1 MSSQTD
7 IAVNDRE
14 ELIFLLTEAAEF
26 EHTVMC
32 TYLYAMW
39 SLKQEESE
47 GITCEEKEA
56 IGRWRN
62 SIRSVAM
69 EEMLHLSLVNNLMAA
84 IGAAPHFSRP
94 EFPVGRGNF
103 PADVD
108 FHLAPFNEQSIEH
121 FVFIERPEE
130 IEMEDGAGFGCESH
144 YQRVVCPDL
153 LTPTPCDYQSQGHLY
168 HRIAQSIQALATELG
183 EEGLFVGHGEA
194 QLGSPEYPLPGL
206 FKVTDVA
213 SAMKA
218 IEEIVLQGEG
228 APVHREDSHYARF
241 AVIRDEYLKLRSSR
255 PDFVPAHPAAVNP
268 VLTEFTD
275 DDAVVR
281 ITDPRARRVVDLGN
295 SLYGLM
301 LHTTAQVCA
310 PAPLPGGLRQ
320 DLSEVSAE
328 LMRLVNTLGEA
339 AARIPLGME
348 HPGVNAGLSFA
359 LPRSFGQLVQ
369 TNAARIL
376 GERAAELAGA
386 CRTIEDDVAIN
397 GVADSLDYLA
407 TRLAD
412 LHERYEEHFTIRT
425 AAPPPKVE
433 SQSADSFSAQ
443 SVSQSIDAASSKD
456 ITIRFDTSR
465 CIHSQQCVLTAPK
478 VFLSNVEGPW
488 LHPEEDTVEH
498 LVRTAQLCPS
508 GAITYTR
515 LDGGDDECAPP
526 VNTLQTREN
535 GPYAFRAALEIEG
548 QGGMY
553 RATLCRCGKSN
564 NKPFCDN
571 THRKIGFVVTGEPET
586 LPFEPLQTWSGVLQV
601 IPVKNGPLH
610 VRGPV
615 EICSGTGRTVTC
627 TQNVKLCR
635 CGASANKP
643 FCDNSHVRISFISE

>member
-1 MSSQTD
+1 MSIQID
-7 IAVNDRE
+7 ITVDDRE

-39 SLKQEESE
+39 SLKREESE
-47 GITCEEKEA
+47 GITREEKES

-94 EFPVGRGNF
+94 EFPVTRGNF
-103 PADVD
+103 PAEVN

-130 IEMEDGAGFGCESH
+130 IKMEDGAGFGCESH
-144 YQRVVCPDL
+144 YKRVVCPDL
-153 LTPTPCDYQSQGHLY
+153 LTPTPCEYQSQGHLY
-168 HRIAQSIQALATELG
+168 HRIAQGIQALASELG
-183 EEGLFVGHGEA
+183 EENLFVGHGEA

-206 FKVTDVA
+206 FKVTGVD

-241 AVIRDEYLKLRSSR
+241 LAIRDEYLKLREAR
-255 PDFVPAHPAAVNP
+255 PDFVPAHPAAINP
-268 VLTEFTD
+268 VLTEFSED
-275 DDAVVR
+275 DSVVR
-281 ITDPRARRVVDLGN
+281 ITEPRARRIVDLGN

-310 PAPLPGGLRQ
+310 PAPLPAGLRQ
-320 DLSEVSAE
+320 ELSEVSAE
-328 LMRLVNTLGEA
+328 LMRLVNTVGEV
-339 AARIPLGME
+339 AARTPLGKE
-348 HPGVNAGLSFA
+348 YPGINAGLSFA

-369 TNAARIL
+369 TNAAKIL
-376 GERAAELAGA
+376 GERATELASA
-386 CRTIEDDVAIN
+386 CRAIEVDMALDGI
-397 GVADSLDYLA
+397 ADSLDQLA
-407 TRLAD
+407 TRLAG
-412 LHERYEEHFTIRT
+412 LHEKYEEHFTIRT
-425 AAPPPKVE
+425 AEPQFQAEQQSVDSPP
-433 SQSADSFSAQ
+433 SQSNNQAA
-443 SVSQSIDAASSKD
+443 DAASSND
-456 ITIRFDTSR
+456 ITIRFDTSL
-465 CIHSQQCVLTAPK
+465 CIHSQQCVLNAPK

-488 LHPEEDTVEH
+488 LHPKEETIEH

-526 VNTLQTREN
+526 VNVLQTREN
-535 GPYAFRAALEIEG
+535 GPYAFRADLYIKG
-548 QGGMY
+548 QDCRY
-553 RATLCRCGKSN
+553 RASLCRCGKSN

-571 THRKIGFVVTGEPET
+571 THRKIGFVATGEPET
-586 LPFEPLQTWSGVLQV
+586 LPFEPLQLRSGELQV
-601 IPVKNGPLH
+601 SPVKNGPLH
-610 VRGPV
+610 VRGPI
-615 EICSGTGRTVTC
+615 EICSGTGRTVMC

-643 FCDNSHVRISFISE
+643 FCDNSHVLIKFRSE

>member
-1 MSSQTD
+1 
-7 IAVNDRE
+7 
-14 ELIFLLTEAAEF
+14 
-26 EHTVMC
+26 
-32 TYLYAMW
+32 
-39 SLKQEESE
+39 
-47 GITCEEKEA
+47 
-56 IGRWRN
+56 
-62 SIRSVAM
+62 
-69 EEMLHLSLVNNLMAA
+69 
-84 IGAAPHFSRP
+84 
-94 EFPVGRGNF
+94 
-103 PADVD
+103 
-108 FHLAPFNEQSIEH
+108 
-121 FVFIERPEE
+121 
-130 IEMEDGAGFGCESH
+130 
-144 YQRVVCPDL
+144 
-153 LTPTPCDYQSQGHLY
+153 
-168 HRIAQSIQALATELG
+168 
-183 EEGLFVGHGEA
+183 
-194 QLGSPEYPLPGL
+194 
-206 FKVTDVA
+206 
-213 SAMKA
+213 
-218 IEEIVLQGEG
+218 
-228 APVHREDSHYARF
+228 
-241 AVIRDEYLKLRSSR
+241 VIRDEYLKLRSSR

>member
-7 IAVNDRE
+7 ITINDRE
-14 ELIFLLTEAAEF
+14 ELIYLLTEAAEF

-39 SLKQEESE
+39 SLKQDESE
-47 GITCEEKEA
+47 GITGEEKEA

-69 EEMLHLSLVNNLMAA
+69 EEMLHLTLVNNLMAA

-103 PADVD
+103 PDNVN
-108 FHLAPFNEQSIEH
+108 FHLVPFNEQSIEH
-121 FVFIERPEE
+121 FVFIERPEG
-130 IEMEDGAGFGCESH
+130 IKMEDGAGFGCKSH
-144 YQRVVCPDL
+144 YERIVCPDL

-168 HRIAQSIQALATELG
+168 HSIAQSIQALATELG
-183 EEGLFVGHGEA
+183 EERLFVGHGEA
-194 QLGSPEYPLPGL
+194 QLGSSEYPLLGL

-241 AVIRDEYLKLRSSR
+241 AAIRDEYRKLKSSR
-255 PDFVPAHPAAVNP
+255 PGFVPAHPSAINP
-268 VLTEFTD
+268 VLTEFSN

-281 ITDPRARRVVDLGN
+281 ITDLHARRIVDLGN

-310 PAPLPGGLRQ
+310 PVPLPGGLRQ
-320 DLSEVSAE
+320 DLSEVSTE
-328 LMRLVNTLGEA
+328 LMGLVNVLGEA
-339 AARIPLGME
+339 AARTPLGME

-369 TNAARIL
+369 ANAARIL

-386 CRTIEDDVAIN
+386 CRAVEKDIAIN
-397 GVADSLDYLA
+397 GVAGSLDHLA
-407 TRLAD
+407 TRLAG
-412 LHERYEEHFTIRT
+412 LHEKYEEHFTLRT
-425 AAPPPKVE
+425 AEPA
-433 SQSADSFSAQ
+433 SQALQRSVDSFSAK
-443 SVSQSIDAASSKD
+443 SVSQSAEAASSKD
-456 ITIRFDTSR
+456 ITIHFDTSR
-465 CIHSQQCVLTAPK
+465 CIHSQQCVLNAPK
-478 VFLSNVEGPW
+478 VFRSNVEGPW

-498 LVRTAQLCPS
+498 LVHTAQLCPS

-515 LDGGDDECAPP
+515 LDGGADECAPQ
-526 VNTLQTREN
+526 VNMMQTREN
-535 GPYAFRAALEIEG
+535 GPYAFRAALDIEG
-548 QGGMY
+548 QGSLY

-571 THRKIGFVVTGEPET
+571 THREIGFVATGEPQT
-586 LPFEPLQTWSGVLQV
+586 LPFELLESRSGVLQV
-601 IPVKNGPLH
+601 TPVMNGPLH
-610 VRGPV
+610 VRGPI

-643 FCDNSHVRISFISE
+643 FCDGSHVRIKFRSE